1 MNANV
6 IPLRRNTI
14 VGQQPIEISQYHDAP
29 ISITIPTELAQSIR
43 ATAGI
48 HCKDPQAFVL
58 DWLKSGFPEN
68 AA

>member
-14 VGQQPIEISQYHDAP
+14 VGPQPIGISQFHDAP

-43 ATAGI
+43 VSAGM